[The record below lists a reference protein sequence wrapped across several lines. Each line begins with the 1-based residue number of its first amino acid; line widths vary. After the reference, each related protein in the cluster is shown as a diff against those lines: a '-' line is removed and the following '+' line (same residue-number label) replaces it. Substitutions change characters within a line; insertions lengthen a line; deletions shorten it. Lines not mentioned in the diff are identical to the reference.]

1 MPWREM
7 SVMEERREFIRLAG
21 MEQANIRELC
31 RRFGISRDIA
41 YKWLRRWAEGDRDLK
56 DRSRRPH
63 LTPLRC
69 PGEVEARVLELRHA
83 HPAWGARKIR
93 RRLQDLGVDAPAV
106 STVHAI
112 LCRHGRI
119 DPDALSI
126 SRTHCR
132 FEKEA
137 PNLLWQMDFKG
148 YVTLANGVRCHPLTM
163 LDDHS
168 RYSPCLKACADQQTE
183 TVRSHLQTTF
193 RHYGL
198 PDAIYV
204 DNGSPW
210 GTSGSSGNWTRLG
223 VWLVKLGI
231 FLMHSQPY
239 HPQGRGKNER
249 FHRTLKAEVF
259 AFDTYKDLRQVQRAF
274 DRWLEVYN
282 FERPHEAI
290 GQNVPASRYRPS
302 FRPMPNRIPEVEY
315 DEHEIV
321 RTVPSTKDYISFKGR
336 FWKLPQAFRGER
348 VAIRPLDS
356 NGRYG
361 IFFASYQIAS
371 IDLGQPAKA
380 YNALR

>member
-1 MPWREM
+1 
-7 SVMEERREFIRLAG
+7 MEERREFIRLAQVEG
-21 MEQANIRELC
+21 ANVRKLC
-31 RRFGISRDIA
+31 RRFGISPDIA
-41 YKWLRRWAEGDRDLK
+41 YKWLKRWSEGDHDLK

-63 LTPLRC
+63 ATPLRC
-69 PGEVEARVLELRHA
+69 LAEMETRVLELRSA
-83 HPAWGARKIR
+83 HPSWGARKIR
-93 RRLQDLGVDAPAV
+93 RRLEDIGLEAPAV

-119 DPDALSI
+119 DHDASSL
-126 SRTHCR
+126 SRTYCR

-148 YVTLANGVRCHPLTM
+148 YVTLGNGMRCHPLTM

-168 RYSPCLKACADQQTE
+168 RYSPCLKACADQQTQ
-183 TVRSHLQTTF
+183 TVQVHLETTF

-198 PDAIYV
+198 PNGMYL

-210 GTSGSSGNWTRLG
+210 GVPGNTGEWTRLG

-231 FLMHSQPY
+231 FLMHSRPY

-249 FHRTLKAEVF
+249 FHRTLKTEVF
-259 AFDTYKDLRQVQRAF
+259 AFDTFRDLRQVQRAF

-290 GQNVPASRYRPS
+290 GQDVPASRYRPS
-302 FRPMPNRIPEVEY
+302 TRPMPKRIPEVQY
-315 DEHEIV
+315 DENEIV

-336 FWKLPQAFRGER
+336 FWKVPQAFRGER
-348 VAIRPLDS
+348 LAIRPSDTDGS
-356 NGRYG
+356 YG
-361 IFFASYQIAS
+361 VFFARYQIAS
-371 IDLGQPAKA
+371 IDLRQPVKP
-380 YNALR
+380 YNA